1 MIIYGI
7 DAIRSDMRHRFNE
20 MTFKESDG
28 FRSFM
33 NVVSVVY
40 YDLNVGS
47 VPGETVKFLVDQ
59 LAKAYED
66 VKKLKTKQEKLDATN
81 ALARKVFGALA
92 IKNECE
98 FEKMKMRNAE
108 KMQERPPK
116 QGRVVFFSGGHNYTF

>member
-47 VPGETVKFLVDQ
+47 VPGETAKFLVDQ
-59 LAKAYED
+59 LARAYED
-66 VKKLKTKQEKLDATN
+66 VKKLKTEQEKLD
-81 ALARKVFGALA
+81 
-92 IKNECE
+92 
-98 FEKMKMRNAE
+98 
-108 KMQERPPK
+108 
-116 QGRVVFFSGGHNYTF
+116 